1 VRDVASFVGPVNPAG
16 DPPAPASAGA
26 FLWFRGHSVAGIG
39 RNFTVRIY
47 RPFKGTCLLSGMTK
61 QVRAFLKDESGATAV
76 EYGLIAA
83 SISVMII
90 SVVKGAGSNLKT
102 TFGSVSTGLK

>member
-1 VRDVASFVGPVNPAG
+1 MN
-16 DPPAPASAGA
+16 
-26 FLWFRGHSVAGIG
+26 
-39 RNFTVRIY
+39 
-47 RPFKGTCLLSGMTK
+47 K